1 MATELD
7 LSLVDEITDTYRSH
21 HDALITMLQ
30 EAQQA
35 YGYLPKEV
43 LIRLSHGAKIPLNR
57 IYGVATFYSQFY
69 LAPRGRNIVQVCRGT
84 ACHVRGSS
92 AIMSTLADHL
102 GVKEGGTTEDMQFSL
117 DMVACV
123 GTCFLAPV
131 MVVNGSFKGK
141 LDPVQARDIVQGY
154 ATAVEQ
160 D

>member
-1 MATELD
+1 MIAQLD
-7 LSLVDEITDTYRSH
+7 LSAVDEIVDRYRSRD
-21 HDALITMLQ
+21 DALITMLQ
-30 EAQQA
+30 EAQHV

-43 LIRLSHGAKIPLNR
+43 LLRLSRGAKIPLNR

-69 LAPRGRNIVQVCRGT
+69 LTPRGRNIVQVCRGT

-102 GVKEGGTTEDMQFSL
+102 GVEEGGTTEDMQFSL
-117 DMVACV
+117 ETVACV

-131 MVVNGSFKGK
+131 VVVNRSFHGK
-141 LDPVQARDIVQGY
+141 LNPVQARDIVQGY
-154 ATAVEQ
+154 ATAGER